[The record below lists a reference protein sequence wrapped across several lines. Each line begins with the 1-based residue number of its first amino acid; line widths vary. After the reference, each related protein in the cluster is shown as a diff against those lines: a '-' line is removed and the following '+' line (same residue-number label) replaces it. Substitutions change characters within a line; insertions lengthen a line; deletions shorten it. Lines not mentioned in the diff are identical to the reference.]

1 MKKISLL
8 LLLFLSF
15 VSCKKE
21 EEERNIWYEE
31 TSFVFHS
38 RECKYMW
45 AFNVDKTESKV
56 DGFDASYIER
66 KYIGSKQSVSV
77 QNYTLEF
84 TTCNVDMDVVNY
96 GDSLNYKQTYE
107 SGDEEILFRN
117 PVYDV
122 LRFCANSMEDAPD
135 KIIEAKLSD
144 YLYNRKT
151 TRTYLKHIDYR
162 TTPIKDI
169 KITASA
175 DINDV
180 KAGESLNEQFLVDEY
195 PSFHNFIITSN
206 KDLITDSKKISNI
219 TIDQYL
225 YYRPMAP
232 AAMTFRFVDGFDV
245 KAPVETTFTV
255 EITTFDG
262 HVLKS
267 ETPLVTLTP
276 RAK

>member
-1 MKKISLL
+1 MKKLSLL
-8 LLLFLSF
+8 LLLFLSL
-15 VSCKKE
+15 VSCKE
-21 EEERNIWYEE
+21 EEDGIIRED
-31 TSFVFHS
+31 TFFDFFS

-45 AFNVDKTESKV
+45 AFNVSKTEKPYY
-56 DGFDASYIER
+56 GITTIENE
-66 KYIGSKQSVSV
+66 YIGSRQSVCV

-84 TTCNVDMDVVNY
+84 TTCNVDMDAIVY
-96 GDSLNYKQTYE
+96 DDGFNYKEKYD
-107 SGDEEILFRN
+107 SGDEEILFRI
-117 PVYDV
+117 PVYRALWRRD
-122 LRFCANSMEDAPD
+122 NPMQDAPD
-135 KIIEAKLSD
+135 KIIEAKLSA
-144 YLYNRKT
+144 YFNKQKT
-151 TRTYLKHIDYR
+151 TRMWIECVDYR

-180 KAGESLNEQFLVDEY
+180 KAGESLNKQFLVDGY
-195 PSFHNFIITSN
+195 PSRHDFIITSN
-206 KDLITDSKKISNI
+206 KDLITDPKKISDI

-232 AAMTFRFVDGFDV
+232 AAMIFRFVDGFDV

-267 ETPLVTLTP
+267 ETPLVILTP

>member
-1 MKKISLL
+1 MKNISLF

-15 VSCKKE
+15 VSCKIE
-21 EEERNIWYEE
+21 EDDGLFPEEI
-31 TSFVFHS
+31 SFDFHS

-45 AFNVDKTESKV
+45 AINVDKTESKV

-77 QNYTLEF
+77 QKYTLEF

-151 TRTYLKHIDYR
+151 TRTYFKHIDYR

-180 KAGESLNEQFLVDEY
+180 KAGESLNKQFLVDEY

-255 EITTFDG
+255 EITTLDG

-276 RAK
+276 REK

>member
-8 LLLFLSF
+8 LLLLLSF

-21 EEERNIWYEE
+21 EDDGIIHED
-31 TSFVFHS
+31 TVFDFFS

-45 AFNVDKTESKV
+45 AFNVKKTESKV

-66 KYIGSKQSVSV
+66 KYIGSRQSVCV

-84 TTCNVDMDVVNY
+84 TTCNVDMDAIVY
-96 GDSLNYKQTYE
+96 DDGFNYKEKYD
-107 SGDEEILFRN
+107 SGDEEILFRI
-117 PVYDV
+117 PVYSALCRRD
-122 LRFCANSMEDAPD
+122 NSMQDASD

-151 TRTYLKHIDYR
+151 TRTVLEYVDYR

-180 KAGESLNEQFLVDEY
+180 KAGESLNKQFLVDGY
-195 PSFHNFIITSN
+195 PRYHNFIITSN

-232 AAMTFRFVDGFDV
+232 AAMIFRFVDDFDI

-255 EITTFDG
+255 EITTLDG

>member
-45 AFNVDKTESKV
+45 AFNVSKTEKPYY
-56 DGFDASYIER
+56 GITTIENE
-66 KYIGSKQSVSV
+66 YIGSKQSVSV

-84 TTCNVDMDVVNY
+84 TSCNVGMDAIVYDNF
-96 GDSLNYKQTYE
+96 NYKEAYD
-107 SGDEEILFRN
+107 SGDEEILFRI
-117 PVYDV
+117 PVYRALWHRD
-122 LRFCANSMEDAPD
+122 NPMQDAPD
-135 KIIEAKLSD
+135 KIIEAKLSA
-144 YLYNRKT
+144 YFNKQKT
-151 TRTYLKHIDYR
+151 TRMWIECVDYR

-180 KAGESLNEQFLVDEY
+180 KAGELLNKQFLVDGY
-195 PSFHNFIITSN
+195 PSYHNFIITSN

-232 AAMTFRFVDGFDV
+232 ADMRFRFVDDFDIKV
-245 KAPVETTFTV
+245 PVETAFTV
-255 EITTFDG
+255 EITTLDG

>member
-45 AFNVDKTESKV
+45 AFNVSKTEKPYY
-56 DGFDASYIER
+56 GITTIENE
-66 KYIGSKQSVSV
+66 YIGSKQSVSV

-84 TTCNVDMDVVNY
+84 TSCNVGMDAIVYDNF
-96 GDSLNYKQTYE
+96 NYKEAYD
-107 SGDEEILFRN
+107 SGDEEILFRI
-117 PVYDV
+117 PVYRALWHRD
-122 LRFCANSMEDAPD
+122 NPMQDAPD
-135 KIIEAKLSD
+135 KIIEAKLSA
-144 YLYNRKT
+144 YFNKQKT
-151 TRTYLKHIDYR
+151 TRMWIECVDYR

-180 KAGESLNEQFLVDEY
+180 KAGESLNKQFLVDGY
-195 PSFHNFIITSN
+195 PSRHDFIITSN
-206 KDLITDSKKISNI
+206 KDLITDPKKISDI

-262 HVLKS
+262 HALKS

-276 RAK
+276 REK

>member
-45 AFNVDKTESKV
+45 AFNVSKTEKPYY
-56 DGFDASYIER
+56 GITTIENE
-66 KYIGSKQSVSV
+66 YIGSKQSVSV

-84 TTCNVDMDVVNY
+84 TSCNVGMDAIVYDNF
-96 GDSLNYKQTYE
+96 NYKEAYD
-107 SGDEEILFRN
+107 SGDEEILFRI
-117 PVYDV
+117 PVYRALWHRD
-122 LRFCANSMEDAPD
+122 NPMQDAPD
-135 KIIEAKLSD
+135 KIIEAKLSA
-144 YLYNRKT
+144 YFNKQKT
-151 TRTYLKHIDYR
+151 TRMWIECVDYR

-180 KAGESLNEQFLVDEY
+180 KAGESLNKQFLVDGY
-195 PSFHNFIITSN
+195 PMYHDFIITSN

-232 AAMTFRFVDGFDV
+232 ADMRFRFVDDFDI
-245 KAPVETTFTV
+245 KAPVETAFTV
-255 EITTFDG
+255 EITTLDG

>member
-15 VSCKKE
+15 VSCKIE
-21 EEERNIWYEE
+21 EDDGLFPEEI
-31 TSFVFHS
+31 SFDFHS

-45 AFNVDKTESKV
+45 AFNVDKTVSK
-56 DGFDASYIER
+56 DFNYDAVSIER
-66 KYIGSKQSVSV
+66 KYIGNKQSVSV
-77 QNYTLEF
+77 QKYTLEF

-151 TRTYLKHIDYR
+151 TRTYFKHIDYR

-180 KAGESLNEQFLVDEY
+180 KAGESLNKQFLVDEY

-206 KDLITDSKKISNI
+206 KDLIADSKKISNI

-232 AAMTFRFVDGFDV
+232 ADMRFRFVDDFDI
-245 KAPVETTFTV
+245 KAPVETAFTV
-255 EITTFDG
+255 EITTLDG

>member
-1 MKKISLL
+1 MKKLSLL

-45 AFNVDKTESKV
+45 AFNVSKTEKPYY
-56 DGFDASYIER
+56 GITTIER

-84 TTCNVDMDVVNY
+84 TTCNVGMDAIVYDNF
-96 GDSLNYKQTYE
+96 NYKEAYD
-107 SGDEEILFRN
+107 SGDEEILFRI
-117 PVYDV
+117 PVYRALWHRD
-122 LRFCANSMEDAPD
+122 NPMQDAPD
-135 KIIEAKLSD
+135 KIIEAKLSA
-144 YLYNRKT
+144 YFNKQKT
-151 TRTYLKHIDYR
+151 TRMWIECVDYR

-180 KAGESLNEQFLVDEY
+180 KAGESLNKQFLVDGY
-195 PSFHNFIITSN
+195 PMYHDFIITSN
-206 KDLITDSKKISNI
+206 KDLITDPKKISDI
-219 TIDQYL
+219 TIDRYL
-225 YYRPMAP
+225 YNRPMAP
-232 AAMTFRFVDGFDV
+232 ADMRFRFVDDFDI
-245 KAPVETTFTV
+245 KAPVETAFTV
-255 EITTFDG
+255 EITTLDG

-267 ETPLVTLTP
+267 ETPLVILTP

>member
-1 MKKISLL
+1 MKKLSLL
-8 LLLFLSF
+8 LLLFLSL
-15 VSCKKE
+15 VSCNE
-21 EEERNIWYEE
+21 VYEDFHE
-31 TSFVFHS
+31 STSFVLHS

-45 AFNVDKTESKV
+45 AFNVSKTEKPYY
-56 DGFDASYIER
+56 GITTIENE
-66 KYIGSKQSVSV
+66 YIGSKQSVSV

-96 GDSLNYKQTYE
+96 GDSLNYKKTYD
-107 SGDEEILFRN
+107 SGDEEILFRI
-117 PVYDV
+117 PVYYV
-122 LRFCANSMEDAPD
+122 LQCSKNSMEDAPD
-135 KIIEAKLSD
+135 KLIETKLSD
-144 YLYNRKT
+144 YLYKRKV
-151 TRTYLKHIDYR
+151 TRMFLRHVDYR

-180 KAGESLNEQFLVDEY
+180 KAGESLNKQFLVDGY
-195 PSFHNFIITSN
+195 PSYHNFIITSN
-206 KDLITDSKKISNI
+206 KDLITDPKKISDI
-219 TIDQYL
+219 TIDRYL
-225 YYRPMAP
+225 YNSPMAP
-232 AAMTFRFVDGFDV
+232 AAMIFRFVDDFDI

-276 RAK
+276 RVK

>member
-8 LLLFLSF
+8 LLLLLSF
-15 VSCKKE
+15 VSCKIE
-21 EEERNIWYEE
+21 EDDGIIHED
-31 TSFVFHS
+31 TVFDFFS

-45 AFNVDKTESKV
+45 AFNVKKTESKV

-66 KYIGSKQSVSV
+66 KYIGSKQSVCV

-84 TTCNVDMDVVNY
+84 TTCNVDMDAIVY
-96 GDSLNYKQTYE
+96 DDGFNYKEKYD
-107 SGDEEILFRN
+107 SGDEEILFSY
-117 PVYDV
+117 PVYEALWYRD
-122 LRFCANSMEDAPD
+122 NPMEDAPD

-151 TRTYLKHIDYR
+151 TRTVLEYVDYR

-169 KITASA
+169 KIAASA

-180 KAGESLNEQFLVDEY
+180 KAGESLNKQFLVDGY
-195 PSFHNFIITSN
+195 PSYHNFIITSN

-232 AAMTFRFVDGFDV
+232 AAMIFRFVDDFDI

-255 EITTFDG
+255 EITTLDG

>member
-8 LLLFLSF
+8 LLLLLSF

-31 TSFVFHS
+31 TNFVFHS

-45 AFNVDKTESKV
+45 AFNVDKTVSIK
-56 DGFDASYIER
+56 R

-84 TTCNVDMDVVNY
+84 TSCNVGMDAIVYDNF
-96 GDSLNYKQTYE
+96 NYKEAYD
-107 SGDEEILFRN
+107 SGDEEILFRI
-117 PVYDV
+117 PVYRALWHRD
-122 LRFCANSMEDAPD
+122 NPMQDAPD
-135 KIIEAKLSD
+135 KIIEAKLSA
-144 YLYNRKT
+144 YFNKQKT
-151 TRTYLKHIDYR
+151 TRMWIECVDYR

-180 KAGESLNEQFLVDEY
+180 KAGESLNKQFLVDGY
-195 PSFHNFIITSN
+195 PSYHNFIITSN

-255 EITTFDG
+255 EITTLDG

>member
-8 LLLFLSF
+8 LLLLLSF
-15 VSCKKE
+15 VSCNE
-21 EEERNIWYEE
+21 VYEDFHE
-31 TSFVFHS
+31 STSFVLHS

-45 AFNVDKTESKV
+45 AFNVSKTEKPYY
-56 DGFDASYIER
+56 GITTIENE
-66 KYIGSKQSVSV
+66 YIGSKQSVCV

-84 TTCNVDMDVVNY
+84 TTCNVDMDAIVYDNF
-96 GDSLNYKQTYE
+96 NYKETYD

-117 PVYDV
+117 PVYKALWHRD
-122 LRFCANSMEDAPD
+122 NPMQDAPD
-135 KIIEAKLSD
+135 KIIEAKLSA
-144 YLYNRKT
+144 YLNNRKT
-151 TRTYLKHIDYR
+151 TRMYLQHIDYR

-180 KAGESLNEQFLVDEY
+180 KAGESLNKQFLVDGY
-195 PSFHNFIITSN
+195 PSYHNFIITSN

-219 TIDQYL
+219 TIDRYL
-225 YYRPMAP
+225 YNSPMAP
-232 AAMTFRFVDGFDV
+232 AAMIFRFVDDFDI

-276 RAK
+276 REK

>member
-1 MKKISLL
+1 MKKLSLL

-45 AFNVDKTESKV
+45 AFNVSKTEKPYY
-56 DGFDASYIER
+56 GITTIER

-84 TTCNVDMDVVNY
+84 TSCNVGMDAIVYDNF
-96 GDSLNYKQTYE
+96 NYKEAYD
-107 SGDEEILFRN
+107 SGDEEILFRI
-117 PVYDV
+117 PVYRALWHRD
-122 LRFCANSMEDAPD
+122 NPMQDAPD
-135 KIIEAKLSD
+135 KIIEAKLSA
-144 YLYNRKT
+144 YFNKQKT
-151 TRTYLKHIDYR
+151 TRMWIECVDYR

-180 KAGESLNEQFLVDEY
+180 KAGESLNKQFLVDGY
-195 PSFHNFIITSN
+195 PSRHDFIITSN
-206 KDLITDSKKISNI
+206 KDLITDPKKISDI

-232 AAMTFRFVDGFDV
+232 ADMRFRFVDDFDI
-245 KAPVETTFTV
+245 KAPVETAFTV

-267 ETPLVTLTP
+267 ETPLVILTP

>member
-45 AFNVDKTESKV
+45 AFNVSKTEKPYY
-56 DGFDASYIER
+56 GITTIENE
-66 KYIGSKQSVSV
+66 YIGSRQSVCV

-84 TTCNVDMDVVNY
+84 TTCNVGMDAIVYDNF
-96 GDSLNYKQTYE
+96 NYKEAYD
-107 SGDEEILFRN
+107 SGDEEILFRI
-117 PVYDV
+117 PVYRALWHRD
-122 LRFCANSMEDAPD
+122 NPMQDAPD
-135 KIIEAKLSD
+135 KIIEAKLSA
-144 YLYNRKT
+144 YFNKQKT
-151 TRTYLKHIDYR
+151 TRMWIECVDYR

-180 KAGESLNEQFLVDEY
+180 KAGESLNKQFLVDGY
-195 PSFHNFIITSN
+195 PSRHDFIITSN
-206 KDLITDSKKISNI
+206 KDLITDPKKISDI

-232 AAMTFRFVDGFDV
+232 AAMIFRFVDDFDI

-255 EITTFDG
+255 EITTLDG

-267 ETPLVTLTP
+267 ETPLVILTP

>member
-45 AFNVDKTESKV
+45 AFNVSKTEKPYY
-56 DGFDASYIER
+56 GITTIENE
-66 KYIGSKQSVSV
+66 YIGSKQSVSV

-84 TTCNVDMDVVNY
+84 TTCNVGMDALVYDNF
-96 GDSLNYKQTYE
+96 NYKETYD

-117 PVYDV
+117 PVYET
-122 LRFCANSMEDAPD
+122 LWHKKNSMQDAPD
-135 KIIEAKLSD
+135 KIIEAKLSA
-144 YLYNRKT
+144 YFNKQKT
-151 TRTYLKHIDYR
+151 TRMWIECVDYR

-232 AAMTFRFVDGFDV
+232 AAMTFRFVDDFDV

-276 RAK
+276 REK

>member
-15 VSCKKE
+15 VSCKIE
-21 EEERNIWYEE
+21 EDDGLFPEEI
-31 TSFVFHS
+31 SFDFDS

-45 AFNVDKTESKV
+45 AINVRKTESEIF
-56 DGFDASYIER
+56 GSDAVFTER
-66 KYIGSKQSVSV
+66 KYIGNKQSVSV
-77 QNYTLEF
+77 QKYTLEF

-151 TRTYLKHIDYR
+151 TRTYFKHIDYR

-180 KAGESLNEQFLVDEY
+180 KAGESLNKQFLVDEY

-232 AAMTFRFVDGFDV
+232 ADMRFRFVDGFDV

>member
-1 MKKISLL
+1 MDAI
-8 LLLFLSF
+8 
-15 VSCKKE
+15 V
-21 EEERNIWYEE
+21 Y
-31 TSFVFHS
+31 
-38 RECKYMW
+38 
-45 AFNVDKTESKV
+45 D
-56 DGFDASYIER
+56 DGF
-66 KYIGSKQSVSV
+66 
-77 QNYTLEF
+77 
-84 TTCNVDMDVVNY
+84 
-96 GDSLNYKQTYE
+96 NYKEKYD
-107 SGDEEILFRN
+107 SGDEEILFSY
-117 PVYDV
+117 PVYEALWYRD
-122 LRFCANSMEDAPD
+122 NSMQDASD

-144 YLYNRKT
+144 YLYKRKV
-151 TRTYLKHIDYR
+151 TRTVLRHVDYR

-180 KAGESLNEQFLVDEY
+180 KAGESLNKQFLVDGY
-195 PSFHNFIITSN
+195 PSRHDFIITSN
-206 KDLITDSKKISNI
+206 KDLITDPKKISDI

-232 AAMTFRFVDGFDV
+232 AAMIFRFVDDFDI

-255 EITTFDG
+255 EITTLDG

>member
-45 AFNVDKTESKV
+45 AFNVSKTEKPYY
-56 DGFDASYIER
+56 GITTIENE
-66 KYIGSKQSVSV
+66 YIGSKQSVSV

-84 TTCNVDMDVVNY
+84 TSCNVGMDALVYDNF
-96 GDSLNYKQTYE
+96 NYKETYD
-107 SGDEEILFRN
+107 SGDEEILFRI
-117 PVYDV
+117 PVYKALWHRD
-122 LRFCANSMEDAPD
+122 NPMQDAPD
-135 KIIEAKLSD
+135 KIIEAKLSA
-144 YLYNRKT
+144 YLNNRKT
-151 TRTYLKHIDYR
+151 TRMYLQHIDYR

-180 KAGESLNEQFLVDEY
+180 KAGESLNKQFLVDGY
-195 PSFHNFIITSN
+195 PSYHNFIITSN
-206 KDLITDSKKISNI
+206 KDLITDPKKISDI
-219 TIDQYL
+219 TIDRYL
-225 YYRPMAP
+225 YNSPMAP
-232 AAMTFRFVDGFDV
+232 AAMIFRFVDDFDI

-255 EITTFDG
+255 EITTLDG

>member
-8 LLLFLSF
+8 LLLLLSF

-45 AFNVDKTESKV
+45 AFNVSKTEKPYY
-56 DGFDASYIER
+56 GITTIENE
-66 KYIGSKQSVSV
+66 YIGSRQSVCV

-84 TTCNVDMDVVNY
+84 TTCNVDMDAIVYDNF
-96 GDSLNYKQTYE
+96 NYKEAYD
-107 SGDEEILFRN
+107 SGDEEILFRI
-117 PVYDV
+117 PVYRALWHRD
-122 LRFCANSMEDAPD
+122 NPMQDAPD
-135 KIIEAKLSD
+135 KIIEAKLSA
-144 YLYNRKT
+144 YFNKQKT
-151 TRTYLKHIDYR
+151 TRMWIECVDYR

-180 KAGESLNEQFLVDEY
+180 KAGESLNKQFLVDGY
-195 PSFHNFIITSN
+195 PSRHDFIITSN
-206 KDLITDSKKISNI
+206 KDLITDPKKISDI

-232 AAMTFRFVDGFDV
+232 AAMIFRFVDDFDI

-255 EITTFDG
+255 EITTLDG

-267 ETPLVTLTP
+267 ETPLVILTP
-276 RAK
+276 REK

>member
-45 AFNVDKTESKV
+45 AFNVSKTEKPYY
-56 DGFDASYIER
+56 GITTIENE
-66 KYIGSKQSVSV
+66 YIGSKQSVSV

-84 TTCNVDMDVVNY
+84 TSCNVGMDAIVYDNF
-96 GDSLNYKQTYE
+96 NYKEAYD
-107 SGDEEILFRN
+107 SGDEEILFRI
-117 PVYDV
+117 PVYYV
-122 LRFCANSMEDAPD
+122 LQCSKNSMEDAPD
-135 KIIEAKLSD
+135 KLIETKLSD
-144 YLYNRKT
+144 YLYKRKV
-151 TRTYLKHIDYR
+151 TRTVLRHVDYR

-180 KAGESLNEQFLVDEY
+180 KAGESLNKQFLVDEY

-206 KDLITDSKKISNI
+206 KDLIADSKKISNI

-245 KAPVETTFTV
+245 KAPVETTFMV

-276 RAK
+276 REK

>member
-15 VSCKKE
+15 VSCKIE
-21 EEERNIWYEE
+21 EDDGLFPEEI
-31 TSFVFHS
+31 SFDFHS

-45 AFNVDKTESKV
+45 AFNVSKTEKPYY
-56 DGFDASYIER
+56 GITTIENE
-66 KYIGSKQSVSV
+66 YIGSKQSVSV

-151 TRTYLKHIDYR
+151 TRTVLEYVDYR

-180 KAGESLNEQFLVDEY
+180 KAGESLNKQFLVDGY
-195 PSFHNFIITSN
+195 PRYHNFIITSN

-255 EITTFDG
+255 EITTLDG

>member
-1 MKKISLL
+1 ML
-8 LLLFLSF
+8 LSF
-15 VSCKKE
+15 VSCKIE
-21 EEERNIWYEE
+21 EDDGIIHED
-31 TSFVFHS
+31 TVFDFFS

-45 AFNVDKTESKV
+45 AFNVKKTESKV

-66 KYIGSKQSVSV
+66 KYIGSKQSVCV

-84 TTCNVDMDVVNY
+84 TTCNVDMDAIVY
-96 GDSLNYKQTYE
+96 DDGFNYKEKYD
-107 SGDEEILFRN
+107 SGDEEILFSY
-117 PVYDV
+117 PVYEALWYRD
-122 LRFCANSMEDAPD
+122 NPMEDAPD

-151 TRTYLKHIDYR
+151 TRTVLEYVDYR

-169 KITASA
+169 KIAASA

-180 KAGESLNEQFLVDEY
+180 KAGESLNKQFLVDGY
-195 PSFHNFIITSN
+195 PSYHNFIITSN

-232 AAMTFRFVDGFDV
+232 AAMIFRFVDDFDI

-255 EITTFDG
+255 EITTLDG

>member
-45 AFNVDKTESKV
+45 AFNVSKTEKPYY
-56 DGFDASYIER
+56 GITTIENE
-66 KYIGSKQSVSV
+66 YIGSKQSVSV

-84 TTCNVDMDVVNY
+84 TSCNVGMDAIVYDNF
-96 GDSLNYKQTYE
+96 NYKEAYD
-107 SGDEEILFRN
+107 SGDEEILFRI
-117 PVYDV
+117 PVYEALWHRD
-122 LRFCANSMEDAPD
+122 NPMQDAPD
-135 KIIEAKLSD
+135 KIIEAKLSA
-144 YLYNRKT
+144 YLNNRKT
-151 TRTYLKHIDYR
+151 TRMYLQHIDYR

-255 EITTFDG
+255 EINTFDG

-276 RAK
+276 REK

>member
-1 MKKISLL
+1 MLL
-8 LLLFLSF
+8 LSF
-15 VSCKKE
+15 VSCKIE
-21 EEERNIWYEE
+21 EDDGIIHED
-31 TSFVFHS
+31 TVFDFFS

-45 AFNVDKTESKV
+45 AFNVKKTESKV

-66 KYIGSKQSVSV
+66 KYIGSRQSVCV

-84 TTCNVDMDVVNY
+84 TTCNVDMDAIVY
-96 GDSLNYKQTYE
+96 DDGFNYKEKYD

-117 PVYDV
+117 PVYSALCRRD
-122 LRFCANSMEDAPD
+122 NSMQDASD

-151 TRTYLKHIDYR
+151 TRTVLEYVDYR

-180 KAGESLNEQFLVDEY
+180 KAGESLNKQFLVDGY
-195 PSFHNFIITSN
+195 PSYHNFIITSN
-206 KDLITDSKKISNI
+206 KDIITDSKKISNI

-232 AAMTFRFVDGFDV
+232 ADMRFRFVDGFDV

-255 EITTFDG
+255 EITTLDG

-276 RAK
+276 RVK

>member
-1 MKKISLL
+1 
-8 LLLFLSF
+8 
-15 VSCKKE
+15 
-21 EEERNIWYEE
+21 
-31 TSFVFHS
+31 
-38 RECKYMW
+38 MW
-45 AFNVDKTESKV
+45 AINIGKTESKV
-56 DGFDASYIER
+56 VDYDTPYIER

-77 QNYTLEF
+77 QNYALEF
-84 TTCNVDMDVVNY
+84 TTCNVDMNAVDY
-96 GDSLNYKQTYE
+96 GDSFNYKQTYD
-107 SGDEEILFRN
+107 SGDGEILFSH
-117 PVYDV
+117 PVYEALLYRSDALEDV
-122 LRFCANSMEDAPD
+122 PD

-144 YLYNRKT
+144 YLYNRKI
-151 TRTYLKHIDYR
+151 TRMNSWHVDYR

-180 KAGESLNEQFLVDEY
+180 KAGESLNKQFLVDGY
-195 PSFHNFIITSN
+195 PDYHNFIITSN

-255 EITTFDG
+255 EITTLDG

-276 RAK
+276 REK

>member
-1 MKKISLL
+1 MKKLSLL

-38 RECKYMW
+38 RECKYIW
-45 AFNVDKTESKV
+45 AFNVSKTEKPYY
-56 DGFDASYIER
+56 GITTIENE
-66 KYIGSKQSVSV
+66 YIGSKQSVSV

-84 TTCNVDMDVVNY
+84 TSCNVGMDAIVYDNF
-96 GDSLNYKQTYE
+96 NYKEAYD
-107 SGDEEILFRN
+107 SGDEEILFRI
-117 PVYDV
+117 PVYRALWHRD
-122 LRFCANSMEDAPD
+122 NPMQDAPD
-135 KIIEAKLSD
+135 KIIEAKLSA
-144 YLYNRKT
+144 YFNKQKT
-151 TRTYLKHIDYR
+151 TRMWIECVDYR

-180 KAGESLNEQFLVDEY
+180 KAGESLNKQFLVDGY
-195 PSFHNFIITSN
+195 PMYHDFIITSN

-232 AAMTFRFVDGFDV
+232 ADMRFRFVDDFDI
-245 KAPVETTFTV
+245 KAPVETAFTV
-255 EITTFDG
+255 EITTLDG

>member
-1 MKKISLL
+1 MKKLSLL
-8 LLLFLSF
+8 LLLFLSL
-15 VSCKKE
+15 VSCNE
-21 EEERNIWYEE
+21 VYEDFHE
-31 TSFVFHS
+31 STSFVLHS

-45 AFNVDKTESKV
+45 AFNVDKTVSK
-56 DGFDASYIER
+56 DFNYDAVSIER
-66 KYIGSKQSVSV
+66 KYIGNKQSVSV
-77 QNYTLEF
+77 QKYTLEF

-107 SGDEEILFRN
+107 SGDEEILFRH

-144 YLYNRKT
+144 YLYKRKV
-151 TRTYLKHIDYR
+151 TRTVLRHVDYR

-180 KAGESLNEQFLVDEY
+180 KAGESLNKQFLVDGY
-195 PSFHNFIITSN
+195 PSRHDFIITSN
-206 KDLITDSKKISNI
+206 KDLITDPKKISDI

-232 AAMTFRFVDGFDV
+232 AAMTFRFVDDFDI

-255 EITTFDG
+255 EITTLDG

>member
-45 AFNVDKTESKV
+45 AFNVSKTEKPYY
-56 DGFDASYIER
+56 GITTIENE
-66 KYIGSKQSVSV
+66 YIGSKQSVSV

-96 GDSLNYKQTYE
+96 GDSLNYKKTYD
-107 SGDEEILFRN
+107 SGDEEILFRI
-117 PVYDV
+117 PVYYV
-122 LRFCANSMEDAPD
+122 LQCSKNSMEDAPD
-135 KIIEAKLSD
+135 KLIEAKLSD
-144 YLYNRKT
+144 YLYNRKV
-151 TRTYLKHIDYR
+151 TRTVLRHVDYR

-195 PSFHNFIITSN
+195 PSRHDFIITSN
-206 KDLITDSKKISNI
+206 KDLITDSKKISDI

-267 ETPLVTLTP
+267 ETPLVILTP

>member
-1 MKKISLL
+1 MKKISLF

-15 VSCKKE
+15 VSCKIE
-21 EEERNIWYEE
+21 EDDGLFPEEI
-31 TSFVFHS
+31 SFDFHS

-45 AFNVDKTESKV
+45 AINVDKTESKV

-122 LRFCANSMEDAPD
+122 LQFCANSMEDAPD

-151 TRTYLKHIDYR
+151 TRTYFKHIDYR

-180 KAGESLNEQFLVDEY
+180 KAGESLNKQFLVDEY

-206 KDLITDSKKISNI
+206 KDLITDSKKISDI

-255 EITTFDG
+255 EITTLDG

-276 RAK
+276 RVK

>member
-1 MKKISLL
+1 MKKLSLL
-8 LLLFLSF
+8 LLLFLSL
-15 VSCKKE
+15 VSCNE
-21 EEERNIWYEE
+21 VYEDFHE
-31 TSFVFHS
+31 STSFVLHS

-45 AFNVDKTESKV
+45 AFNVDKTVSK
-56 DGFDASYIER
+56 DFNYDAVSIER
-66 KYIGSKQSVSV
+66 KYIGNKQSVSV
-77 QNYTLEF
+77 QKYTLEF

-107 SGDEEILFRN
+107 SGDEEILFRY

-135 KIIEAKLSD
+135 KLIETKLSD
-144 YLYNRKT
+144 YLYKRKV
-151 TRTYLKHIDYR
+151 TRTVLRHVDYR

-180 KAGESLNEQFLVDEY
+180 KAGESLNKQFLVDEY
-195 PSFHNFIITSN
+195 PGYLNFIITSN
-206 KDLITDSKKISNI
+206 KDLITDSKKILNI

-225 YYRPMAP
+225 NYRPMAP
-232 AAMTFRFVDGFDV
+232 AAITFRFVDGFDV

>member
-15 VSCKKE
+15 VSCKIE
-21 EEERNIWYEE
+21 EDDGLFPEEI
-31 TSFVFHS
+31 SFDFHS

-45 AFNVDKTESKV
+45 AINVRKTESKV

-66 KYIGSKQSVSV
+66 KYIGSKQSVCV
-77 QNYTLEF
+77 QKYTLEF

-96 GDSLNYKQTYE
+96 GDSLNYKQTYD

-151 TRTYLKHIDYR
+151 TRTYFKHIDYR

-262 HVLKS
+262 HALKS

-276 RAK
+276 REK

>member
-1 MKKISLL
+1 
-8 LLLFLSF
+8 
-15 VSCKKE
+15 
-21 EEERNIWYEE
+21 
-31 TSFVFHS
+31 
-38 RECKYMW
+38 MW
-45 AFNVDKTESKV
+45 AINVRKTESEIF
-56 DGFDASYIER
+56 GSDAVFTER
-66 KYIGSKQSVSV
+66 KYIGNKQSVSV
-77 QNYTLEF
+77 QKYTLEF

-151 TRTYLKHIDYR
+151 TRTVLEYVDYR

-180 KAGESLNEQFLVDEY
+180 KAGESLNKQFLVDGY
-195 PSFHNFIITSN
+195 PRYHNFIITSN

-232 AAMTFRFVDGFDV
+232 ADMIFRFVDGFDV

-255 EITTFDG
+255 EITTLDG

>member
-1 MKKISLL
+1 M
-8 LLLFLSF
+8 
-15 VSCKKE
+15 
-21 EEERNIWYEE
+21 
-31 TSFVFHS
+31 
-38 RECKYMW
+38 
-45 AFNVDKTESKV
+45 
-56 DGFDASYIER
+56 DAIVYD
-66 KYIGSKQSVSV
+66 
-77 QNYTLEF
+77 NF
-84 TTCNVDMDVVNY
+84 
-96 GDSLNYKQTYE
+96 NYKEAYD
-107 SGDEEILFRN
+107 SGDEEILFRI
-117 PVYDV
+117 PVYRALCHRD
-122 LRFCANSMEDAPD
+122 NPMEDAPD

-151 TRTYLKHIDYR
+151 TRTYFKHIDYR

-255 EITTFDG
+255 EIITFDG
-262 HVLKS
+262 HALKS

-276 RAK
+276 REK